1 MTNGSDRL
9 DRIERILE
17 QSAKR
22 QEQFDRS
29 MEQSAKRQEQFD
41 KGMEEVN
48 RALRE
53 MAARQQYHDE
63 AFDRHDATM
72 KQIQESIAALV
83 LVTRSHHRRLNDL
96 DGGEPA

>member
-9 DRIERILE
+9 DRFERILE
-17 QSAKR
+17 QSAER

-29 MEQSAKRQEQFD
+29 MEQSFKRQEQFD

-53 MAARQQYHDE
+53 MSARQRYHDE

-72 KQIQESIAALV
+72 KLIQDAIAV
-83 LVTRSHHRRLNDL
+83 LVRSSGSHLSTL
-96 DGGEPA
+96 EEIIAGEAV

>member
-9 DRIERILE
+9 DRIERIL
-17 QSAKR
+17 
-22 QEQFDRS
+22 
-29 MEQSAKRQEQFD
+29 EQSAKRQEQFD

-83 LVTRSHHRRLNDL
+83 RVTRSHHLRLNDL

>member
-1 MTNGSDRL
+1 MTIGNERL

-17 QSAKR
+17 GVAKS
-22 QEQFDRS
+22 QEQL
-29 MEQSAKRQEQFD
+29 AVRQEQFD
-41 KGMEEVN
+41 KGLEQVN
-48 RALRE
+48 QTLRE

-83 LVTRSHHRRLNDL
+83 RVTRSHHRRLNDL